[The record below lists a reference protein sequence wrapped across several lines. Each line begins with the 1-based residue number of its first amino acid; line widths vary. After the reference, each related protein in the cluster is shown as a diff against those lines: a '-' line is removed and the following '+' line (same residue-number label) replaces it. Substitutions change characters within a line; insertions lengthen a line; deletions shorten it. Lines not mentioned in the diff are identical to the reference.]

1 MNSANECASSGA
13 ARAWDQVDW
22 PQCEHHVR
30 RIQARIVKAT
40 REGRW
45 HKVKALQWLL
55 THSFS
60 GRALAVKR
68 VTDNKGKRTP
78 GVDGRTWQ
86 TPAAKFKSIGT
97 LRRRGYQPQPLR
109 RVHIPKANGKLRPLG
124 IPTMK
129 DRAMQ
134 ALYLLALEPVA
145 ETTADLNSYGFR
157 PGRST
162 ADAIAQSRHC
172 LCRANSAK
180 WVLEGDIR
188 GCFDNISH
196 EWMLRHIPTDRV
208 VLRRWL
214 KAGYLENRTLFPT
227 EAGTPQGG
235 IISPTLANMTLNGLE
250 ELLHKTF
257 RVARV
262 KGQMGK
268 YIWPKVNFVRYADD
282 FIITGRSKE
291 QLENGVRPMVEQFLR
306 ERGLELSPEK
316 TCVTHIEQGFDFL
329 GQNIRWRRSRVYATP
344 SKKNTHAFLEKVR
357 AALRRLRTAKQGN
370 LIRVLN
376 PIIRGWA
383 NYHRHAASTRAFRK
397 AERKIWQAVWRW
409 AKRRHPG
416 KSAWWV
422 TRKYWHPIGRRLW
435 WFAFHTGQRTADGKP
450 IWVRMV
456 NPADTK
462 IVRHRKIKENAN
474 PFDPNWR
481 PYFEDRK
488 IFKKFGIHRPQA
500 RRNPS

>member
-13 ARAWDQVDW
+13 ARSWDQVDW
-22 PQCEHHVR
+22 TQCEHHVR

-40 REGRW
+40 REGRQ

-97 LRRRGYQPQPLR
+97 LRRRGYRPQPLR

-162 ADAIAQSRHC
+162 ADAITQSRHC

-196 EWMLRHIPTDRV
+196 EWMLHQIPLDGR
-208 VLRRWL
+208 VLRQWL
-214 KAGYLENRTLFPT
+214 QAGYLENRTLFPT
-227 EAGTPQGG
+227 KAGTPQGG
-235 IISPTLANMTLNGLE
+235 IMTP
-250 ELLHKTF
+250 
-257 RVARV
+257 
-262 KGQMGK
+262 Q
-268 YIWPKVNFVRYADD
+268 
-282 FIITGRSKE
+282 
-291 QLENGVRPMVEQFLR
+291 
-306 ERGLELSPEK
+306 
-316 TCVTHIEQGFDFL
+316 THLVSSSF
-329 GQNIRWRRSRVYATP
+329 P
-344 SKKNTHAFLEKVR
+344 SV
-357 AALRRLRTAKQGN
+357 
-370 LIRVLN
+370 
-376 PIIRGWA
+376 
-383 NYHRHAASTRAFRK
+383 
-397 AERKIWQAVWRW
+397 
-409 AKRRHPG
+409 
-416 KSAWWV
+416 
-422 TRKYWHPIGRRLW
+422 
-435 WFAFHTGQRTADGKP
+435 
-450 IWVRMV
+450 
-456 NPADTK
+456 
-462 IVRHRKIKENAN
+462 
-474 PFDPNWR
+474 
-481 PYFEDRK
+481 
-488 IFKKFGIHRPQA
+488 
-500 RRNPS
+500 